1 MADDEGIPHTHGRWT
16 RSDTPPSGSKT
27 ERFVDLVRRDHGEDF
42 VASWLLPHL
51 MIRMADGTAG
61 FQNCE
66 FTPDTIWTTGV
77 GADRLNR
84 ACEHLI
90 EKADITVREC
100 PQIRARF
107 AAWGRKY
114 RAPKTP
120 GARK

>member
-1 MADDEGIPHTHGRWT
+1 MPDDIPHTHQFPRT
-16 RSDTPPSGSKT
+16 RQPQPPTGSAT
-27 ERFVDLVRRDHGEDF
+27 ERFVELVEQAHGRDF

-51 MIRMADGTAG
+51 MIQMSDGSPA
-61 FQNCE
+61 FQTCE